1 MPTSFP
7 RLWIA
12 LAVLW
17 CAGLSYYLTIP
28 YLPHDVS
35 WVLLATGRM
44 LDGAR
49 IYRDIIEINPPLIFY
64 SAVPAVLAA
73 KLGGWPVMP
82 SFIIYVFALILVSLV
97 LTARV
102 MAEAAVLSAR
112 AQGWMTLAGFI
123 ALSLLPLTDFGQR
136 EHFTAILT
144 LPYVTLLAGRFAGR
158 GCGPVPALLAGLLAG
173 VGFAFKPFFLVVPAA
188 LELYLI
194 LRHRSMLAA
203 FRAETIAAALVIGG
217 YAALVLL
224 AHPDYAGHIVPFGLL
239 VYGAYAKPLAYALLQ
254 PDLPAFLL
262 PVCAYLLARLVGRGG
277 GYLDAFAIAA
287 GGFFIAYLVQAK
299 GWSYHLIPVA
309 VFLWMGAAAVPSL
322 HRAPAGRSGPTRRIP
337 LATAVAALAFMA
349 LAPALRGPACS
360 PIADSLAP
368 LVRDIAPGGSLYAF
382 TSHVWVAFPL
392 VPAAGLEWA
401 SRFPTQWL
409 LPGVI
414 NRLRTADDA
423 ALRRRLETVGRYT
436 IDAVNDD
443 LQQGRPDIVVVDLDN
458 PYFDERGFD
467 YLGYFERDARFRRLW
482 QDYAKV
488 DQVSFMENVSPT
500 ELGSFDIRRE
510 RRFDVY
516 CRRGA
521 APGCDRLASRASEPP
536 QARPGS
542 MMSAVGTPA
551 GSAALR

>member
-1 MPTSFP
+1 MPISSL

-28 YLPHDVS
+28 YLHHDVS
-35 WVLLATGRM
+35 WVLLATGRV

-64 SAVPAVLAA
+64 SAMPAVLAA

-82 SFIIYVFALILVSLV
+82 SFIVYVFALILVSLI
-97 LTARV
+97 LTARI
-102 MAEAAVLSAR
+102 MAEAALLPAR

-123 ALSLLPLTDFGQR
+123 ALSLLPITDFGQR

-173 VGFAFKPFFLVVPAA
+173 VGFAFKPFFLVVPMV
-188 LELYLI
+188 LELYLL

-203 FRAETIAAALVIGG
+203 FRPETIAAALVISG

-224 AHPDYAGHIVPFGLL
+224 AHPDYAGRIVPFGLL

-254 PDLPAFLL
+254 ADLPSFLI
-262 PVCAYLLARLVGRGG
+262 PVCAYLLARLAGRGG

-287 GGFFIAYLVQAK
+287 GGFFLAYLVQAK

-322 HRAPAGRSGPTRRIP
+322 YRAPAGRSGPPRRIL
-337 LATAVAALAFMA
+337 LATAAAALAFMA
-349 LAPALRGPACS
+349 LAPALRGPARS
-360 PIADSLAP
+360 PLADSLAP
-368 LVRDIAPGGSLYAF
+368 LVLDIAPGGSLYAF
-382 TSHVWVAFPL
+382 TSHVSVAFPL

-409 LPGVI
+409 LPGVV
-414 NRLRTADDA
+414 NGLRTTDDA
-423 ALRRRLETVGRYT
+423 TLRRRLEAVERFTV
-436 IDAVNDD
+436 DAVIED
-443 LQQGRPDIVVVDLDN
+443 LERNRPEVVVVDLDDS
-458 PYFDERGFD
+458 YFDERDFD
-467 YLGYFERDARFRRLW
+467 YLGYFARDARFRRLW
-482 QDYAKV
+482 RDYAKI

-500 ELGSFDIRRE
+500 ERGSFDTRRE

-516 CRRGA
+516 CRRGG
-521 APGCDRLASRASEPP
+521 APQCDRLASLAGRPP